1 MSVTDTGNIQEFGS
15 KAFDALINAVKLS
28 NELPSGVVY
37 FLLFPLFYFSA
48 IILFIFS
55 SIFALVIPQMLSISF
70 YESHIFH
77 ELVSLLFLDKFFF
90 FFNNVTTLTQKHAF
104 T

>member
-37 FLLFPLFYFSA
+37 FLLLPLFYYSA
-48 IILFIFS
+48 IIHITFS
-55 SIFALVIPQMLSISF
+55 HQ
-70 YESHIFH
+70 Y
-77 ELVSLLFLDKFFF
+77 LL
-90 FFNNVTTLTQKHAF
+90 
-104 T
+104 